1 MTILNRIH
9 RILREG
15 TVVQFPRKDQ
25 QNFKRGDVV
34 FHPKLEGPHVFH
46 RIVKGRDGDVAHVYP
61 LGMKMDNDVKTNP
74 SGFNGFR
81 RVNPNHLTK
90 ASR

>member
-15 TVVQFPRKDQ
+15 TVVQFPRKNQ
-25 QNFKRGDVV
+25 QSFKPGDVV
-34 FHPKLEGPHVFH
+34 FHDNLKGPHVFH
-46 RIVKGRDGDVAHVYP
+46 GIVKGKDGDVAHVYP
-61 LGMKMDNDVKTNP
+61 LGMKMDNDVTTNP
-74 SGFNGFR
+74 SGFNGFK
-81 RVNPNHLTK
+81 RVDKDGLRK